1 MMQPPEQHDLTIKDR
16 KVVEVSGVAS
26 VESFD
31 ATAFA
36 LVTSGGPLIIQG
48 SGLHMK
54 HLDLQTGVVIIEGTV
69 ASVAYGQ
76 EQKKKH
82 LTQRLFR

>member
-1 MMQPPEQHDLTIKDR
+1 MMLSSDQHDLSIKGR
-16 KVVEVSGVAS
+16 KVVEVTGVSS

-31 ATAFA
+31 VTAFS
-36 LVTSGGPLIIQG
+36 LVTSGGPLTIHG

-69 ASVAYGQ
+69 ASVAYVN
-76 EQKKKH
+76 EQKKKP